1 MLYFL
6 LINFTEDIEIDDML
20 LTMLK
25 KQEQVE
31 TWFLISKFITDQSLV
46 LKKL

>member
-1 MLYFL
+1 
-6 LINFTEDIEIDDML
+6 ML

-46 LKKL
+46 LKKTLGIDDAGY